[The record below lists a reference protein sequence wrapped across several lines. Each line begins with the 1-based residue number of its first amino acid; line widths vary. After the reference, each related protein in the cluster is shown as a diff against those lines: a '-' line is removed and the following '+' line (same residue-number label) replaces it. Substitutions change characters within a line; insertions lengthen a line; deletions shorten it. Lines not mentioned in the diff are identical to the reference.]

1 VRYLTRSFALGALRR
16 RKAIEQF
23 LGPVEVD
30 GVAGVRWVA
39 VSPSAGRYS
48 VTVHTVQ
55 DLGDDQFLDMANLPP
70 LGLVDEE
77 YAGQGRELGRH
88 DDPAAAVELAER
100 LAGAVPERWVN
111 FGVVGEEYADFVR
124 SRRQQP

>member
-1 VRYLTRSFALGALRR
+1 MRYLTQAFALGALRR
-16 RKAIEQF
+16 GKAIEQF

-39 VSPSAGRYS
+39 VSSSAGKYS

-55 DLGDDQFLDMANLPP
+55 DLDDDEFLDMANFPP
-70 LGLVDEE
+70 LDPVDEE

-88 DDPAAAVELAER
+88 DDPGAAVELAER
-100 LAGAVPERWVN
+100 LTGAVPERWVN
-111 FGVVGEEYADFVR
+111 FAVVGEEYADFVR
-124 SRRQQP
+124 SRRQQL